1 MAEPRL
7 DRLPRFTTVAMVAT
21 DIGFIVYWALIIAG
35 VFPAEVLF
43 EEYDDPRVAA
53 WNWSFLPLDI
63 AASLTGLAAV
73 RAMRRKLP
81 AAPALLSISLALT
94 ATAGGMAVVY
104 FAQRGQF
111 DPFWMVS
118 NLALLLFPLP
128 LLIRLGRTGRYTH
141 GSVTSQNRE
150 GVDV

>member
-1 MAEPRL
+1 M
-7 DRLPRFTTVAMVAT
+7 
-21 DIGFIVYWALIIAG
+21 
-35 VFPAEVLF
+35 FPAQVLF

-53 WNWSFLPLDI
+53 WNWSFLPLDV
-63 AASLTGLAAV
+63 AASLTGLAAARAV
-73 RAMRRKLP
+73 RRATP

-111 DPFWMVS
+111 DPFWMSS

-128 LLIRLGRTGRYTH
+128 LLTRLGCSARAVPG
-141 GSVTSQNRE
+141 
-150 GVDV
+150 